1 MNKFLRKAL
10 LVLGGVI
17 LSSTAW
23 AQDVEL
29 PTPVYFNDFSSAV
42 SGQDG
47 IEIVGNGVFEY
58 DSDPHFGMIF
68 HNDPMLTKGIRTNY
82 LKLPSDILSHSGE
95 TKEMTI
101 GFWVNMKNAADFYWS
116 PLFTAY
122 DRQTRS
128 SNSTEPWPM
137 FTCLAR
143 KVVGLNCWGYCDLG
157 DTYNDKG
164 TNAVTSAWLDDK
176 EWHYYTITLTSTT
189 IKVYIDGTIENSWTV
204 DGTTNGQIINGLFLA
219 GAAATADPANEFA
232 LTYICLG
239 GNQSDNF
246 NDPDPAF
253 GFDDFVVYNKAL
265 TKEQIDQIRANKM
278 KTIIIG
284 KEDNTT
290 DFWSAFS
297 PYYTIEPN
305 KTLTLDFYNY
315 SDKALNYHNW
325 LAIVTNDAER
335 DAAGYTEYVVLRAD
349 NYAWQTGT
357 VIIDGKVYDKN
368 TAPEK
373 EPTETEHGVTHSW
386 YKSLTSY
393 FNWDTFKEAM
403 NGAHVILTISRG
415 GNVVNIHAD
424 ITGSDNNKY
433 YEDFVLPCGDDGTAN
448 LRVFLT
454 VEAAHLL
461 LDESKT
467 TITDTE
473 VTGTVSASGYNT
485 FSSIFPL
492 DLSTINGAKAYA
504 ATSINANNAVELEE
518 ATGKVPAEYGLM
530 VQGNANAKFTVKPTS
545 DATAEIE
552 NNMLVGM
559 PFGGQV
565 TKATEGFNYVF
576 GYTDP
581 AQPGF
586 YQVDGVLPTLQAGR
600 AYLFTTQDLLAT
612 STDGA
617 PALTIS
623 LGDDETTGIRSID
636 NGKLTIDNV
645 YYDLS
650 GRRVAQP
657 TKGVYIVNGKKVVI
671 K

>member
-10 LVLGGVI
+10 LVVGGVI

-23 AQDVEL
+23 AQANTTV
-29 PTPVYFNDFSSAV
+29 
-42 SGQDG
+42 
-47 IEIVGNGVFEY
+47 VGNTNNTTTWWSAF
-58 DSDPHFGMIF
+58 SD
-68 HNDPMLTKGIRTNY
+68 
-82 LKLPSDILSHSGE
+82 
-95 TKEMTI
+95 
-101 GFWVNMKNAADFYWS
+101 
-116 PLFTAY
+116 
-122 DRQTRS
+122 
-128 SNSTEPWPM
+128 
-137 FTCLAR
+137 
-143 KVVGLNCWGYCDLG
+143 
-157 DTYNDKG
+157 
-164 TNAVTSAWLDDK
+164 
-176 EWHYYTITLTSTT
+176 YYTIEPNQTLKLKFKNYSDKALNFHNWAVAVTTDAERGASGYSEYVVLRADNFAWQVWDVKTTGEGKDHTWYTSLSSNYNWGTFTQDMDNSTVDMT
-189 IKVYIDGTIENSWTV
+189 IKRVGATVTIHAQIAGGLGTSYYEEFILDCGDGTQN
-204 DGTTNGQIINGLFLA
+204 
-219 GAAATADPANEFA
+219 
-232 LTYICLG
+232 
-239 GNQSDNF
+239 
-246 NDPDPAF
+246 
-253 GFDDFVVYNKAL
+253 
-265 TKEQIDQIRANKM
+265 IRAFLTTQNGHLVIDNDA
-278 KTIIIG
+278 THYGTSLIG

-290 DFWSAFS
+290 AWWSAFS

-315 SDKALNYHNW
+315 SGKALNFHNW
-325 LAIVTNDAER
+325 LAFVTNDAER
-335 DAAGYTEYVVLRAD
+335 GAAGYTEYVALRAD

-357 VIIDGKVYDKN
+357 VIINGKEYYKN
-368 TAPEK
+368 TADEK
-373 EPTETEHGVTHSW
+373 EPTEKENGVTEPGVTHSW

-415 GNVVNIHAD
+415 GNVANIHAD

-433 YEDFVLPCGDDGTAN
+433 YEDFVLPCGDDGAAN

-454 VEAAHLL
+454 VENAHLL

-492 DLSTINGAKAYA
+492 DLSTISGAKAYA

-530 VQGNANAKFTVKPTS
+530 VQGVANAKFTVKPTS

-581 AQPGF
+581 KQPGF

-600 AYLFTTQDLLAT
+600 AYLYTTQDLLAT

-623 LGDDETTGIRSID
+623 LGDDEATGIRSID

-657 TKGVYIVNGKKVVI
+657 TKGVYVVNGKKVVI

>member
-23 AQDVEL
+23 AQV
-29 PTPVYFNDFSSAV
+29 PKPVYILDFEGATSVADFGGVQHGSGSLMTSEDNSVGTYYQNWSNATTGAV
-42 SGQDG
+42 SSL
-47 IEIVGNGVFEY
+47 V
-58 DSDPHFGMIF
+58 
-68 HNDPMLTKGIRTNY
+68 NY
-82 LKLPSDILSHSGE
+82 LEVVPQINPWAAIKATNSNAFTISFWCNATLANKLNIA
-95 TKEMTI
+95 
-101 GFWVNMKNAADFYWS
+101 NYWGT
-116 PLFTAY
+116 LFTGYTSAGTSESRTWY
-122 DRQTRS
+122 YQTGPDLRYLGQFHY
-128 SNSTEPWPM
+128 NN
-137 FTCLAR
+137 F
-143 KVVGLNCWGYCDLG
+143 GYCDNNHDSYREAVG
-157 DTYNDKG
+157 VWDNDNLWHHFAWVFSG
-164 TNAVTSAWLDDK
+164 LDNATSFTLTLYVDGK
-176 EWHYYTITLTSTT
+176 QMYSVVETITGENTT
-189 IKVYIDGTIENSWTV
+189 GFNMLNDLDRFVIG
-204 DGTTNGQIINGLFLA
+204 
-219 GAAATADPANEFA
+219 GASPIFPDDPDNAFAYDDIAFYASA
-232 LTYICLG
+232 LTESQVNSIIADKNL
-239 GNQSDNF
+239 
-246 NDPDPAF
+246 
-253 GFDDFVVYNKAL
+253 
-265 TKEQIDQIRANKM
+265 
-278 KTIIIG
+278 KTIIG

-290 DFWSAFS
+290 GWWSAFS

-335 DAAGYTEYVVLRAD
+335 GAAGYTEYVALRAD
-349 NYAWQTGT
+349 NYAWQAGT
-357 VIIDGKVYDKN
+357 VIIDGKVYDKT
-368 TAPEK
+368 TAAEK
-373 EPTETEHGVTHSW
+373 EPTETENGVTHSW

-454 VEAAHLL
+454 VENAHLL

-492 DLSTINGAKAYA
+492 DLSTISGAKAYA

-530 VQGNANAKFTVKPTS
+530 VQGNANAEFTVKPTS

-559 PFGGQV
+559 PFGGEV
-565 TKATEGFNYVF
+565 AKATNGFNYVF

-581 AQPGF
+581 EQPGF

-600 AYLFTTQDLLAT
+600 AYLYTTQDLLPT

-623 LGDDETTGIRSID
+623 LGDDETTGLRSID